1 MLSDIGF
8 NDNLE
13 VAGRKF
19 HFQTAT
25 NANKGKIRTE
35 IFEEGRIL
43 STAEVDFERRKD
55 SRIQTAE
62 DRLRIIVESLHQE
75 MIEEVELL
83 FRISEKVNKLR
94 HSPSNCKVGQLFMHH
109 NLVEDAIRQ
118 FKIAIENDSR
128 NAEAYS
134 LLGQTYILVGE
145 YQKAVEILSKGIQL
159 DTRFTDLHNN
169 YGLALMMSGNYDQA
183 MEELKQAI
191 KINRKYLEAHYNIA
205 LLYFKTTSVNY
216 SDKAIPPPSIRIQRA
231 MEHLDQ
237 IKNIRIKVFDSVYT
251 KIQKLA
257 EKQEFEAIVKILEEN
272 RKKVFPGDFSRLIS
286 NTFYLK
292 FMYGGKGLDNETIK
306 RYEHRL
312 NSALEENPEFA
323 DVWNNLGVIHLIQ
336 CRNLFLQALSE
347 FNRSLELNPGFE
359 KAIKNK
365 KLVENDGKEFLIL
378 LRAILK

>member
-25 NANKGKIRTE
+25 QSNKGKIRTE
-35 IFEEGRIL
+35 IFENGRIL
-43 STAEVDFERRKD
+43 STAEIDFERRKD

-62 DRLRIIVESLHQE
+62 ERLKTVVESLHHE

-94 HSPSNCKVGQLFMHH
+94 HSPSNCKVGQLFLHH
-109 NLVEDAIRQ
+109 NLIEDAIRQ
-118 FKIAIENDSR
+118 FKIALENDPR

-134 LLGQTYILVGE
+134 LLGQTYILAGE
-145 YQKAVEILSKGIQL
+145 YQKAVEILAKGIQL
-159 DTRFTDLHNN
+159 DRRFTDLHNS
-169 YGLALMMSGNYDQA
+169 YGLALMMDGKFDQA
-183 MEELKQAI
+183 LEEFKQAI
-191 KINRKYLEAHYNIA
+191 KLNRNYLEAHYNIS
-205 LLYFKTTSVNY
+205 LLYFKTTSKKY

-231 MEHLDQ
+231 LEHLGH
-237 IKNIRIKVFDSVYT
+237 IKSMKIKVFDSLYQ
-251 KIQKLA
+251 KIEKLA
-257 EKQEFEAIVKILEEN
+257 ERQEFDAIIQLLEEN

-292 FMYGGKGLDNETIK
+292 FMYGGKGLDNDTIR
-306 RYEHRL
+306 RYESRL
-312 NSALEENPEFA
+312 NVSLEENPEYA
-323 DVWNNLGVIHLIQ
+323 DIWNNLGVIHLIQ

-347 FNRSLELNPGFE
+347 FNRALELNPGFE

>member
-19 HFQTAT
+19 HFQTVT
-25 NANKGKIRTE
+25 QSNKGKIRTE
-35 IFEEGRIL
+35 IFENGRIL
-43 STAEVDFERRKD
+43 SASEIDFERRR
-55 SRIQTAE
+55 SSQMQAME
-62 DRLRIIVESLHQE
+62 ERLRTMVESLHQE

-94 HSPSNCKVGQLFMHH
+94 HSPSNCKVGQLFLHH
-109 NLVEDAIRQ
+109 NLIEDAVRQ
-118 FKIAIENDSR
+118 FKIALENDPK

-134 LLGQTYILVGE
+134 MLGQTYIHTGD
-145 YQKAVEILSKGIQL
+145 YQKAVDILAKGIRL
-159 DTRFTDLHNN
+159 DSRFTDMHNN
-169 YGLALMMSGNYDQA
+169 YGLALMMSEVYDQA
-183 MEELKQAI
+183 IEEFKQAI
-191 KINRKYLEAHYNIA
+191 KLNRDYLEAHYNLA
-205 LLYFKTTSVNY
+205 MLYYRTTSTHY
-216 SDKAIPPPSIRIQRA
+216 LDKKIPPPSIRIQRA
-231 MEHLDQ
+231 GEHLNY
-237 IKNIRIKVFDSVYT
+237 IKDAKIKVFESVYT

-257 EKQEFEAIVKILEEN
+257 ENHQFDAVVKLLEEN

-292 FMYGGKGLDNETIK
+292 FMYGGKGLDNDTIK
-306 RYEHRL
+306 RYENRL
-312 NSALEENPEFA
+312 NISLEQNPDYA
-323 DVWNNLGVIHLIQ
+323 DIWNNLGVIHLIQ

-347 FNRSLELNPGFE
+347 FNRALELNPGFE

-378 LRAILK
+378 LRAILR